1 MLREDAF
8 TPRNGDAEM
17 NVTVLEDQIKHYYG
31 SASATVPANAPACTT
46 IECKS
51 GTRAPIASEG
61 YTIMAD
67 SAHQQVQDLEDRS
80 P

>member
-31 SASATVPANAPACTT
+31 SASATVPACTT

-51 GTRAPIASEG
+51 GTRTPIASEG